1 MQGQTNLKRVENLIR
16 KHFRCE
22 SNERIP
28 NMLTRLNPQDLF
40 QIWSFRFYCWWI
52 KFGSPVEILVN
63 VRLIHALHPV
73 KFNSSPP
80 KKGPTRLRG
89 KHRLPIIVFQGRTV
103 KFRGCNHLNW
113 FRRNLPINSMLFL
126 KFTHAQPHNMSPS
139 GAKRPWGKL
148 SCLHTKMSGVATSAV
163 TLFAPKSSGNFS
175 EKKMSSQNGKDQ
187 HVYFVLSSPRVSGEM
202 CLIYHNPSR
211 IPGFLG
217 SPDERNFF
225 QVKGG
230 QSESNFGR
238 SP

>member
-22 SNERIP
+22 SNERIT

-63 VRLIHALHPV
+63 VRLINALHPV

-80 KKGPTRLRG
+80 TKGPDYEEN
-89 KHRLPIIVFQGRTV
+89 IVFQSLFFKGETV

-126 KFTHAQPHNMSPS
+126 KFTQPHNMSPS
-139 GAKRPWGKL
+139 GPKRPWGKL

-163 TLFAPKSSGNFS
+163 TLFAPKSSGKFS
-175 EKKMSSQNGKDQ
+175 EKKRCHLKMEKINMSIL
-187 HVYFVLSSPRVSGEM
+187 Y
-202 CLIYHNPSR
+202 
-211 IPGFLG
+211 
-217 SPDERNFF
+217 
-225 QVKGG
+225 
-230 QSESNFGR
+230 
-238 SP
+238 

>member
-80 KKGPTRLRG
+80 KKGPDYEEN
-89 KHRLPIIVFQGRTV
+89 IVFQ
-103 KFRGCNHLNW
+103 
-113 FRRNLPINSMLFL
+113 SLFF
-126 KFTHAQPHNMSPS
+126 K
-139 GAKRPWGKL
+139 
-148 SCLHTKMSGVATSAV
+148 
-163 TLFAPKSSGNFS
+163 
-175 EKKMSSQNGKDQ
+175 
-187 HVYFVLSSPRVSGEM
+187 GE
-202 CLIYHNPSR
+202 L
-211 IPGFLG
+211 L
-217 SPDERNFF
+217 
-225 QVKGG
+225 
-230 QSESNFGR
+230 NFGGVTISTGLDGICPSTVCSFWNSHTHNHTTWVQVVQNVR
-238 SP
+238 EASWAVCIQRWVE